1 MKKLIA
7 LSLAGSLALTLAACG
22 GTGASE
28 NSSEA
33 ASSDSED
40 PISSSESEE
49 AGPSSES
56 TGDLAALGD
65 IDVEDNLFDVE
76 ITIPADYVEGATQ
89 EEIEQEAAEAGVHS
103 ATLNDDGSVT
113 FVMSKSQHEKLL
125 EDMRA
130 SIQQSLNEMVGSEEY
145 PNITS
150 IETNDDFTEFTVTT
164 TSSEL
169 SLEESFS
176 VMAYYVYSG
185 VYGVFSG
192 ETPENVHVDFVN
204 ADTGEILESADS
216 SEMAE
221 DTTEAE

>member
-1 MKKLIA
+1 MKKLFA
-7 LSLAGSLALTLAACG
+7 LCLTGSMALALAACG
-22 GTGASE
+22 GARASE

-33 ASSDSED
+33 VSPSEG

-49 AGPSSES
+49 LSSSAES
-56 TGDLAALGD
+56 KGDIAALGD
-65 IDVEDNLFDVE
+65 IEVEENIFDVE
-76 ITIPADYVEGATQ
+76 ITIPADYVEGTTQ

-113 FVMSKSQHEKLL
+113 YVMSKAQHEKLL
-125 EDMRA
+125 EDTRA
-130 SIQQSLNEMVGSEEY
+130 SIQQSLNDMVGSEEY

-150 IETNDDFTEFTVTT
+150 IETNDDFTKFTVTT

-176 VMAYYVYSG
+176 VMVYYVYSG
-185 VYGVFSG
+185 VYGIFSG
-192 ETPENVHVDFVN
+192 EAPENVHVDFVN

-216 SEMAE
+216 SEMSE
-221 DTTEAE
+221 DTAEAE

>member
-1 MKKLIA
+1 MKKLVA
-7 LSLAGSLALTLAACG
+7 LSLAACMALSLSACS
-22 GTGASE
+22 GTATSAS
-28 NSSEA
+28 SSEA
-33 ASSDSED
+33 SAPSEA
-40 PISSSESEE
+40 PVSSSASEE
-49 AGPSSES
+49 ASSSAES
-56 TGDLAALGD
+56 TADLAALGD
-65 IDVEDNLFDVE
+65 IEVEDNLFDVE

-113 FVMSKSQHEKLL
+113 YVMSKSQHEKLL
-125 EDMRA
+125 EDTRA
-130 SIQQSLNEMVGSEEY
+130 SIRQSLDDMVGSEEY

-164 TSSEL
+164 TSTEL
-169 SLEESFS
+169 SMQESFS

-185 VYGVFSG
+185 LYGVFSG
-192 ETPENVHVDFVN
+192 EAPENVHVDFVN

-221 DTTEAE
+221 AE

>member
-33 ASSDSED
+33 ASPSKD

>member
-33 ASSDSED
+33 ASPSED

>member
-1 MKKLIA
+1 
-7 LSLAGSLALTLAACG
+7 
-22 GTGASE
+22 
-28 NSSEA
+28 
-33 ASSDSED
+33 
-40 PISSSESEE
+40 
-49 AGPSSES
+49 
-56 TGDLAALGD
+56 
-65 IDVEDNLFDVE
+65 
-76 ITIPADYVEGATQ
+76 
-89 EEIEQEAAEAGVHS
+89 
-103 ATLNDDGSVT
+103 
-113 FVMSKSQHEKLL
+113 
-125 EDMRA
+125 
-130 SIQQSLNEMVGSEEY
+130 MVGSEEY